1 MTEKEFIKSIKSKA
15 NKDGTFTYVTI
26 VNLFDEYNSSSLNK
40 MFSKMNIPSKTPEK
54 ILDNNFEL
62 IFENLNN
69 EYINAAVAFLLEK
82 ANPVLKE
89 NILVVLKKIA
99 CSNCMHKNILEDLEK
114 NGLLEENMDYILEN
128 NPNIQNLYEI
138 SQIVK
143 GKNEENDKK
152 INEKIRKNKVEFA
165 KLLLRNRLKLN
176 KKRNGIYV
184 EEEDLESFSDTLT
197 IIIDEVLESEKLDYI
212 DIIKISSGGYSDVYK
227 IGDKILKVS
236 ENRETHNIPNH
247 RRILQPVLRTRLI
260 KDEENDIS
268 IGCIEVVDRVRTI
281 PQREYKKEKLYEIYK
296 ELRDDG
302 IVWTDARYVNVG
314 ELLRKNIPTLNGEKI
329 EVTPNSV
336 GFDRNLTKEENSLK
350 VGDWVI
356 LDTDFIYRKENPD
369 KGWSEI
375 SYSEEFERR
384 YLREK
389 KEKEG
394 KLDFK
399 EIDEIFKDD
408 DMILE

>member
-40 MFSKMNIPSKTPEK
+40 MFSKINIPNKTPEK
-54 ILDNNFEL
+54 ILENNFEL

-69 EYINAAVAFLLEK
+69 EYINAAVSFLLEK
-82 ANPVLKE
+82 AKPVLEE
-89 NILVVLKKIA
+89 NILIALKKIA
-99 CSNCMHKNILEDLEK
+99 YSNCMHKNILEGLEK
-114 NGLLEENMDYILEN
+114 NGLLEKNIDYILEK
-128 NPNIQNLYEI
+128 NPNIQNLYEL
-138 SQIVK
+138 SQILK
-143 GKNEENDKK
+143 GKNEDNDKK
-152 INEKIRKNKVEFA
+152 INEKIKQNKVEFA
-165 KLLLRNRLKLN
+165 KVMLKNRLKLN

-184 EEEDLESFSDTLT
+184 DEEDIEKFSETLA

-247 RRILQPVLRTRLI
+247 RRILQPILRTRLI
-260 KDEENDIS
+260 KDEKNDIS
-268 IGCIEVVDRVRTI
+268 IGCLEVVDRVATI
-281 PQREYKKEKLYEIYK
+281 PQREYKKEMLYSLYK

-302 IVWTDARYVNVG
+302 IVWTDARFANVG
-314 ELLRKNIPTLNGEKI
+314 KLLKENTPTLGGQKMK
-329 EVTPNSV
+329 VAPNSV
-336 GFDRNLTKEENSLK
+336 GFDRSLTKKENSLK

-356 LDTDFIYRKENPD
+356 LDTDFLYRKESQE

-375 SYSEEFERR
+375 SYSEDFERK
-384 YLREK
+384 YLKEK

-394 KLDFK
+394 KLNPK
-399 EIDEIFKDD
+399 EIDEILKDD
-408 DMILE
+408 DMLLE